1 MKGKLVLMCA
11 LFVAALAMS
20 AGAAEVKSTTTKSG
34 KPRFEATEK
43 VTGEATVLAV
53 NKTKRTVKLHTA
65 DGDTVEIECGPEV
78 KNFAQIKVKD
88 VVTAT
93 YTEMLV
99 IEVEGAGVAETS
111 AEATMSA
118 AKPGEKP
125 KGEVKAKVQYKA
137 NITAIDKAAGSVTLK
152 GTDGREAT
160 IKPRNPANLDKVK
173 VGDLVVFTYSE
184 ALAVSVTKAGT
195 SSASK

>member
-1 MKGKLVLMCA
+1 MKGRLVLMCA
-11 LFVAALAMS
+11 VLAAALAAS
-20 AGAAEVKSTTTKSG
+20 ASAVETKSSVTATG

-43 VTGEATVLAV
+43 VTGEATVLAI
-53 NKTKRTVKLHTA
+53 NKTKREVTLQTA
-65 DGDTVEIECGPEV
+65 DGDTVVVECGKEV

-88 VVTAT
+88 VVKAT
-93 YTEMLV
+93 YTEKLTV
-99 IEVEGAGVAETS
+99 EVGEAGDAETS
-111 AEATMSA
+111 AEATVSS

-125 KGEVKAKVQYKA
+125 KGQVNAKVQYKA
-137 NITAIDKAAGSVTLK
+137 NITAIDKAKGTVSLK

-173 VGDLVVFTYSE
+173 VGDLVIFTYSE
-184 ALAVSVTKAGT
+184 ALAVSVSKAGT